1 MSFKDYF
8 LWLNAWILALVVAL
22 ISGVGVAIL
31 VDDQFSV
38 DRDIRDTFGWVTG
51 LVTLVI
57 VQRRL
62 KKMFGYTTGLDRE

>member
-8 LWLNAWILALVVAL
+8 LWLNAWILALIVSL

-38 DRDIRDTFGWVTG
+38 DRDISHTFGWLTG
-51 LVTLVI
+51 LVTLLI

-62 KKMFGYTTGLDRE
+62 KKMFGYTTKLDSE

>member
-8 LWLNAWILALVVAL
+8 LWLNAWIIALVVAL

-62 KKMFGYTTGLDRE
+62 KKMFGYTTGLDSE

>member
-31 VDDQFSV
+31 ADDQFSL
-38 DRDIRDTFGWVTG
+38 DRDICDTFGWLTG
-51 LVTLVI
+51 LVTLLI

-62 KKMFGYTTGLDRE
+62 KKMFGYTTELDSE

>member
-62 KKMFGYTTGLDRE
+62 KKMFGYTTGLDSE